1 MAIGRISGPLLKQ
14 NLERLG
20 VDLAFETDL
29 LYLDVNNQ
37 KIGIKLGIDP
47 QSGNPILPDYELQ
60 VNGTARADNIHAS
73 TSAQLANI
81 NFQGS
86 SITNNNGDITI
97 ESVDGTVYQNSVTID
112 GVYINDNTITT
123 NESNAN
129 LDLSANGSGKV
140 RFYSDIVFEQDVT
153 ILGTT
158 FLADVVV
165 SGDVNANSIT
175 TDQISIAGNLITTTE
190 SNADLELRANAGGIV
205 YVANNDV
212 QVDQG
217 LEVGGTSTLNAVTV
231 NGDITQTGNW
241 TSTGDLDL
249 TGTFSA
255 NSLDV
260 EDIQFDNIR
269 ISGNLIQTTLSN
281 SDLDISAN
289 AAGIINLLSDTRVE
303 GNIHATGNI
312 SADGNI
318 VIGDDSTDAI
328 TINAE
333 IASDIVPDIDNT
345 YQLGNAD
352 QRWANIWVNEFNA
365 TNINTD
371 NLDVG
376 GIDLALRQGNIF
388 YVAAEGDDT
397 RSGTHQNDPFASVSK
412 ALSEATAGDTVFIY
426 PGVYTETFP
435 LTVPAGVTVHG
446 SGVRSVLIQPTVA
459 TQDLD
464 AFLLRGETTVEDLT
478 VGNYFYNSSNDTGY
492 AFRFDTGMYV
502 TSRSPYIRNVS
513 VITQGS
519 VTNASDPRG
528 FNQGDAGKGALAD
541 GAVVGNASKEASML
555 FHSVT
560 FICPGVDGLT
570 ATNGARIEWLNSFTY
585 FADKSI
591 HALDGTAGK
600 YGDGKTKIKLGG
612 ITGTF
617 AQGNTIEFK
626 STDDSTVVS
635 ATIDSVDGDYVLID
649 GKWEDLIGFD
659 TTPSSIT
666 DGTATATEILHY
678 DLKDFGAEIR
688 LIGSA
693 SVYGN
698 YGLYGNGPGVLM
710 YAIGHNLA
718 YVGNG
723 KEVTN
728 DPTTVNQA
736 NEVVEL
742 DNAQIRYNSVD
753 HKGDFRV
760 GDQFYVSQETG
771 TVSFTNADVSV
782 EAINGIVLTDGVN
795 TTTISPTQI
804 ETGNITI
811 GGNTISTSGGDL
823 NLDANTDV
831 INILDNLNIT
841 GNLDVAGNINLN
853 GNIVIGDE
861 ATDDLFINASI
872 ISNLVPAGEP
882 DLGTPTEQWL
892 NLYAN
897 NLHIDDIDIFT
908 NVITTTSSSSDLEL
922 RANSTGRIYLP
933 DNNLQIDNN
942 LTVSGSTTLSNTTIT
957 GTVTHTGDY
966 NQTGDTTVTGN
977 VTVTQDLDV
986 TGSAQFE
993 EILINN
999 NFITTTT
1006 SNADLELR
1014 ASGTGQIL
1022 IPSNDVTITNNLT
1035 VNGTTNTSDIISTGD
1050 VTANSFS
1057 TSDILIDDNFITTT
1071 QSNSNLELVANNN
1084 GVVLVPSND
1093 VTISTTL
1100 DVNGLTTLANTDVTG
1115 TITHVGDANQTGTLT
1130 VTGNTTVTGILTV
1143 DSSLQFEEILVNDNF
1158 ITTTSTNADLE
1169 LRAAGTGRVVIP
1181 DNDLV
1186 INGDT
1191 NVVGTVTASAI
1202 SVTGI
1207 SADTFTTGDIL
1218 IDDNFITTT
1227 QSNSNLELR
1236 ANGAGGIVAEQFT
1249 FNENE
1254 ITSVGDFTITPG
1266 SGVIDFNSTD
1276 SIIIPSGGTLDRPS
1290 PVAGMLR
1297 YNTDL
1302 DRFEG
1307 YNGTD
1312 WIDLGK
1318 GVIDLD
1324 GDTRITAELT
1334 PGAND
1339 NVIRMYANG
1348 NLVADIDANRFNT
1361 SRVEIDDI
1369 SIDTNVI
1376 ETITTNS
1383 DLVLSANGTGAVRI
1397 GHFAIKDNV
1406 ISNVVADS
1414 ITTFDA
1420 PNGGYYKITGSNG
1433 FVIPVGSNLNKP
1445 PANEAELGMM
1455 RYNTDDERVEVFDGT
1470 SFVSVA
1476 GASAGLDANDAE
1488 ELAIGIVLALG

>member
-29 LYLDVNNQ
+29 LYLNVENNNQ
-37 KIGIKLGIDP
+37 KIGIKTTTP
-47 QSGNPILPDYELQ
+47 QYELD
-60 VNGTARADNIHAS
+60 VNGTSRADNLHAV
-73 TSAQLANI
+73 TAANLANFTI
-81 NFQGS
+81 QGS
-86 SITNNNGDITI
+86 SITNSSGDITL
-97 ESVDGTVYQNSVTID
+97 ESVNGTVYQNSVTID
-112 GVYINDNTITT
+112 GIYINDNTITT
-123 NESNAN
+123 NESNAD
-129 LDLSANGSGKV
+129 LSLSANGTGVIKV
-140 RFYSDIVFEQDVT
+140 FSDLVFEQDVT

-158 FLADVVV
+158 FLADIVV
-165 SGDVNANSIT
+165 SGDVNANSLT

-190 SNADLELRANAGGIV
+190 SNADLELRANGTGRI
-205 YVANNDV
+205 YIANNNV
-212 QVDQG
+212 EIDQG
-217 LEVGGTSTLNAVTV
+217 LTVGGTSNLNAVIV
-231 NGDITQTGNW
+231 NGDITQTGDL
-241 TSTGDLDL
+241 TSSGDLNL
-249 TGTFSA
+249 TGRLTA

-260 EDIQFDNIR
+260 DSIQFDNIS
-269 ISGNLIQTTLSN
+269 INGNSIQTTQSN

-289 AAGIINLLSDTRVE
+289 AAGIINLLSNTTVT

-318 VIGDDSTDAI
+318 IIGDDSTDAI

-333 IASDIVPDIDNT
+333 IASDIVPDIDDT

-371 NLDVG
+371 NLAVD
-376 GIDLALRQGNIF
+376 GIDLALRQGNIY
-388 YVAAEGDDT
+388 YVAVNGDDA
-397 RSGTHQNDPFASVSK
+397 RSGTHQNDPFLSVSK
-412 ALSEATAGDTVFIY
+412 ALSEAVAGDTVFIY
-426 PGVYTETFP
+426 PGIYTETFP

-446 SGVRSVLIQPTVA
+446 SGLRSVLIQPSVA
-459 TQDLD
+459 TQDKD
-464 AFLLRGETTVEDLT
+464 AFLLNGETTVEDLA
-478 VGNYFYNSSNDTGY
+478 VGNFFYNSGNDTGY
-492 AFRFDTGMYV
+492 AFRFANGMFV
-502 TSRSPYIRNVS
+502 SSRSPYIRNIS

-528 FNQGDAGKGALAD
+528 FNQGDAGKGALVD
-541 GAVVGNASKEASML
+541 GSVVGSASKEASML

-560 FICPGVDGLT
+560 FITPGVDALT
-570 ATNGARIEWLNSFTY
+570 ATNGVRIEWLNSFSY
-585 FADKSI
+585 FANRGI
-591 HALDGTAGK
+591 YAVDGVAGK
-600 YGDGKTKIKLGG
+600 YNDGKTRIKLGG
-612 ITGTF
+612 TSGPFTP
-617 AQGNTIEFK
+617 GNTITFT
-626 STDDSTVVS
+626 STDSSTEYT
-635 ATIDSVDGDYVLID
+635 ATIESVNGDVITID
-649 GKWEDLIGFD
+649 GYFDSLVGFD
-659 TTPSSIT
+659 TTPQSIT

-678 DLKDFGAEIR
+678 DLRDFGAEIR
-688 LIGSA
+688 LIASA

-698 YGLYGNGPGVLM
+698 YGLYGDGPGVLM
-710 YAIGHNLA
+710 YAVGHNLA
-718 YVGNG
+718 YIGNG

-736 NEVVEL
+736 NEVVDL
-742 DNAQIRYNSVD
+742 NNAIIRYNSVD

-760 GDQFYVSQETG
+760 GDQFFVSQETG
-771 TVSFTNADVSV
+771 TVTFANADVSV
-782 EAINGIVLTDGVN
+782 EAINGLIVTNNGN
-795 TTTISPTQI
+795 TTSITATDIDVGNFNIS
-804 ETGNITI
+804 
-811 GGNTISTSGGDL
+811 GNTISTVSGDI
-823 NLDANTDV
+823 NLDAASDV
-831 INILDNLNIT
+831 VNINDNLNIT
-841 GNLDVAGNINLN
+841 GNLDVTGNINLN

-908 NVITTTSSSSDLEL
+908 NVITTVTSNSDLEL
-922 RANSTGRIYLP
+922 RASGTGRIYLP
-933 DNNLQIDNN
+933 DNDLQIDND

-977 VTVTQDLDV
+977 VTVTGDLDV

-993 EILINN
+993 EILIDD

-1035 VNGTTNTSDIISTGD
+1035 VNGTTNTADITSTGD
-1050 VTANSFS
+1050 ITSNSF
-1057 TSDILIDDNFITTT
+1057 TTGDILVDDNFITTT
-1071 QSNSNLELVANNN
+1071 QSNSNLELSANNN
-1084 GVVLVPSND
+1084 GVVLIPSND
-1093 VTISTTL
+1093 VTVSTSLT
-1100 DVNGLTTLANTDVTG
+1100 VNGLTTLANTDVTG
-1115 TITHVGDANQTGTLT
+1115 TITHVGDTNQTGTYTLT
-1130 VTGNTTVTGILTV
+1130 GDASVTGILTV

-1181 DNDLV
+1181 DNDLIV
-1186 INGDT
+1186 SNDVT
-1191 NVVGTVTASAI
+1191 VQGTVTAEAL

-1207 SADTFTTGDIL
+1207 TANSFSTGDIL

-1236 ANGAGGIVAEQFT
+1236 ASGTGGIVVDEFT
-1249 FNENE
+1249 FNQNE
-1254 ITSVGDFTITPG
+1254 ITTVGDFTITPG
-1266 SGVIDFNSTD
+1266 SGLTVFNSTD
-1276 SIIIPSGGTLDRPS
+1276 AVVLPSGTTAERPT
-1290 PVAGMLR
+1290 AANGMLR
-1297 YNTDL
+1297 YNSEL

-1307 YNGTD
+1307 YDGVN
-1312 WIDLGK
+1312 WLDLGK

-1339 NVIRMYANG
+1339 DTIRMYANG
-1348 NLVADIDANRFNT
+1348 NLVADINANRFNT

-1383 DLVLSANGTGAVRI
+1383 DLVLSANGTGVVRI
-1397 GHFAIKDNV
+1397 GHFAIENNR
-1406 ISNVVADS
+1406 ISNVVTDS

-1420 PNGGYYKITGSNG
+1420 PNGGYYRINGSNG

-1445 PANEAELGMM
+1445 PANEAETGMM
-1455 RYNTDDERVEVFDGT
+1455 RYNTDDERVEVFDGV

-1476 GASAGLDANDAE
+1476 GAASGLDQNDAE